1 LTVEVKLWVY
11 CSKLPQGLSTLTEG
25 GR

>member
-1 LTVEVKLWVY
+1 VEGRLWVY

>member
-1 LTVEVKLWVY
+1 VEVKLWVY